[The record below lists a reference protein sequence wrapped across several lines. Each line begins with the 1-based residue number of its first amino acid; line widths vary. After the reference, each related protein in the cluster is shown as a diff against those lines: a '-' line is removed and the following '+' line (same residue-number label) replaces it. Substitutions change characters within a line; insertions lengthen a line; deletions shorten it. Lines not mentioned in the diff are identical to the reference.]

1 MRAAL
6 LVAVVAACLPASA
19 DPGTFRVGIS
29 CAGTLPEFIVIES
42 SGPGH
47 LALRIEDAFAAC
59 VDALKDSHQW
69 QGGS

>member
-6 LVAVVAACLPASA
+6 LVAVVAACAPASA

-29 CAGTLPEFIVIES
+29 CNGVLPEFIVIES

-47 LALRIEDAFAAC
+47 IALRIDDAFAAC
-59 VDALKDSHQW
+59 VAALKESNQW
-69 QGGS
+69 RGAS

>member
-6 LVAVVAACLPASA
+6 LIAAAAACLPASA

-29 CAGTLPEFIVIES
+29 CNGTLPEFLVIES

-69 QGGS
+69 QGAS

>member
-6 LVAVVAACLPASA
+6 LVAVVAACAPASA

-29 CAGTLPEFIVIES
+29 CVGTLPEIIVIES

-47 LALRIEDAFAAC
+47 IALRIEDAFAAC

-69 QGGS
+69 QGKT

>member
-1 MRAAL
+1 MRAGIVAAT
-6 LVAVVAACLPASA
+6 LVACLPASA

-29 CAGTLPEFIVIES
+29 CNGVLPEFIVIES

-59 VDALKDSHQW
+59 VAALKESNQW